1 MSKKLSLTV
10 ALLLSVA
17 AMSACTKKVYT
28 NPYGA
33 GLGNLLNQATQDDI
47 AKKYGPPT
55 SKQTLSYGGEVW
67 AFDYRSTT
75 TAGNQ
80 EQTTIAT
87 ECRRTIFVFDKDR
100 ILRDYRRER
109 C

>member
-1 MSKKLSLTV
+1 MSKKLVLGL
-10 ALLLSVA
+10 ALLFCVA
-17 AMSACTKKVYT
+17 GMSACTKKVHT
-28 NPYGA
+28 NPIGA

-55 SKQTLSYGGEVW
+55 SKQKLSSGGEVW
-67 AFDYRSTT
+67 AYDYRSTT
-75 TAGNQ
+75 SAGNQ

-87 ECRRTIFVFDKDR
+87 ECHRAIFVFDKDR
-100 ILRDYRRER
+100 ILRDYGRER